1 MSSLKD
7 NKLDEIDLALLVQVG
22 LLALFLAVLWL
33 PFQWIRF
40 VAGATLLSALIPFLR
55 SYLAYR
61 KGASLS
67 GIQLL
72 LLVQIGIFAYFV
84 ANRWMPSLWVQI
96 GESTLLVV
104 TLAIVLVLHDKRR
117 KVVKSEQVMFRLVA
131 VGIVLVV
138 IFGFLFPITSW
149 G

>member
-1 MSSLKD
+1 
-7 NKLDEIDLALLVQVG
+7 
-22 LLALFLAVLWL
+22 
-33 PFQWIRF
+33 
-40 VAGATLLSALIPFLR
+40 
-55 SYLAYR
+55 
-61 KGASLS
+61 
-67 GIQLL
+67 
-72 LLVQIGIFAYFV
+72 
-84 ANRWMPSLWVQI
+84 MPSLWVQI